1 MLITDTFLILMIVGI
16 VVFVI
21 LIVALLL
28 RRVVPT
34 NEVHIIQ
41 SGKSTVSYG
50 KDHSDGNTYYEWP
63 AWIPKIGIV
72 KIILPVSVFAED
84 LQSYEAYDKG
94 RLPFVVDIKAFFR
107 ITDSNVA
114 AQRVS
119 SFDELRNQLR
129 AILQGAVRTILA
141 SADIEEIMQGRSQF
155 GESFTREVEAQL
167 KNWGV
172 STVKNIELMDIR
184 DSENSEVIKNI
195 MEKKKSL
202 IEMQSRIE
210 VAENNKKANIAEI
223 EAKRETDIQE
233 QEALQ
238 KVGARTAEKE
248 QAVGIAN
255 ELSQQSIK
263 EQAKI
268 TKEKELEITK
278 VSEVMQ
284 ANINKDVQI
293 VKANQDKETAAINKE
308 MAIIKAAQE
317 KETTILVAEGTKSTT
332 ILVAE
337 GNLES
342 KKRESEGIAV
352 EGTAKAEAEKAMQ
365 LAPVQAQIVLAKEIG
380 ENAGYQKYLVTIEQ
394 VKATQAVGIEQA
406 KALAQANVKVIANSG
421 NVENGMKSIMDIF
434 SSNGGTQVGAMLEGL
449 AQTEQGQ
456 ALLEKAGVKKTKE
469 DKDDKEDM

>member
-1 MLITDTFLILMIVGI
+1 LELSTTILAII
-16 VVFVI
+16 AVVAVISII

-50 KDHSDGNTYYEWP
+50 KDHDAGNTYYEWP
-63 AWIPKIGIV
+63 SWMPKIGIV
-72 KIILPVSVFAED
+72 KIVLPVSVFDED
-84 LQSYEAYDKG
+84 LESYEAYDKG
-94 RLPFVVDIKAFFR
+94 RLPFVVDVKAFFR
-107 ITDSNVA
+107 ITDSNMA

-155 GESFTREVEAQL
+155 GESFTREVETQL

-184 DSENSEVIKNI
+184 DSSTSNVIKNI

-210 VAENNKKANIAEI
+210 VAENMKRASIAEI

-238 KVGARTAEKE
+238 KVGSRTAEKE
-248 QAVGIAN
+248 KEVGISN
-255 ELSQQSIK
+255 ELAQQSIK

-268 TKEKELEITK
+268 TKQKELEILK
-278 VSEVMQ
+278 VSEVTQ
-284 ANINKDVQI
+284 ANIAKDVQI

-380 ENAGYQKYLVTIEQ
+380 NNEGYQKYLVTIEQ
-394 VKATQAVGIEQA
+394 VKASQAVGIEQA
-406 KALAQANVKVIANSG
+406 KALSQANVKVIANSG
-421 NVENGMKSIMDIF
+421 NVENGMKNIMDVF
-434 SSNGGTQVGAMLEGL
+434 SSTGGTNLGAMLEGL
-449 AQTEQGQ
+449 AQTEQGE
-456 ALLEKAGVKKTKE
+456 AILNKVGLSKKNDKLKE
-469 DKDDKEDM
+469 

>member
-1 MLITDTFLILMIVGI
+1 VTLFLIGSAIG
-16 VVFVI
+16 I
-21 LIVALLL
+21 LIATLLLVALFL

-50 KDHSDGNTYYEWP
+50 KDHDAGNTYYEWP
-63 AWIPKIGIV
+63 SWIPKIGIV
-72 KIILPVSVFAED
+72 KIILPVSVFDED
-84 LQSYEAYDKG
+84 LASYEAYDKG

-155 GESFTREVEAQL
+155 GEMFTKEVEAQL
-167 KNWGV
+167 RNWGV

-184 DSENSEVIKNI
+184 DSSDSNVIKNI

-210 VAENNKKANIAEI
+210 VAENMKRASIAEI

-233 QEALQ
+233 QDALQ

-248 QAVGIAN
+248 KEVGIAN
-255 ELSQQSIK
+255 ELAQQSIK
-263 EQAKI
+263 EQAKA
-268 TKEKELEITK
+268 TAEKELAITK
-278 VSEVMQ
+278 VTQVTQ
-284 ANINKDVQI
+284 AEIAKDVQI

-308 MAIIKAAQE
+308 MAIIKASQE
-317 KETTILVAEGTKSTT
+317 KETNVLVAEGEKATT
-332 ILVAE
+332 ILIAE

-380 ENAGYQKYLVTIEQ
+380 NNDGYQKYLVTIEQ

-406 KALAQANVKVIANSG
+406 KALAQADLKVIANAGS
-421 NVENGMKSIMDIF
+421 VENGMKGIMDIF
-434 SSNGGTQVGAMLEGL
+434 SSTGGTNIGAMLEGL
-449 AQTEQGQ
+449 AQTEQGK
-456 ALLEKAGVKKTKE
+456 AILKKVGVEKSNE
-469 DKDDKEDM
+469 NIN

>member
-1 MLITDTFLILMIVGI
+1 MVFSNFIIGAAAGAAAVFL
-16 VVFVI
+16 VFFT
-21 LIVALLL
+21 ALFL

-41 SGKSTVSYG
+41 SGKATVSYG
-50 KDHSDGNTYYEWP
+50 KDHESGNTYYEWP
-63 AWIPKIGIV
+63 SWIPKIGIV
-72 KIILPVSVFAED
+72 KIVLPVSVFDGD
-84 LQSYEAYDKG
+84 LEAYEAYDKG
-94 RLPFVVDIKAFFR
+94 RLPFVVDVKAFFR
-107 ITDSNVA
+107 ISDSNLA

-119 SFDELRNQLR
+119 SFDELRSQLH

-167 KNWGV
+167 VNWGV

-184 DSENSEVIKNI
+184 DSVGSNVIKNI

-210 VAENNKKANIAEI
+210 VAENMKRASIAEI
-223 EAKRETDIQE
+223 EAKRETDVQL
-233 QEALQ
+233 QDALQ

-248 QAVGIAN
+248 KAVGIAN
-255 ELSQQSIK
+255 EQAQQAIK

-268 TKEKELEITK
+268 TTEKELEITK
-278 VSEVMQ
+278 VSEVTS
-284 ANINKDVQI
+284 ANIAKDVQI
-293 VKANQDKETAAINKE
+293 VKANQDKETAAITKD
-308 MAIIKAAQE
+308 MAIIEAAQE
-317 KETTILVAEGTKSTT
+317 KETTILVAEGTKATT

-352 EGTAKAEAEKAMQ
+352 EGTARAEAEKAMQ

-380 ENAGYQKYLVTIEQ
+380 NNEGYQKYLVTIEQ
-394 VKATQAVGIEQA
+394 VKANQAVGIEQA
-406 KALAQANVKVIANSG
+406 HALAKADVKVIANSG

-434 SSNGGTQVGAMLEGL
+434 SSNGGTNFGAMLEGL
-449 AQTEQGQ
+449 AQTEQGA
-456 ALLEKAGVKKTKE
+456 ALLKKVGIQSEDTK
-469 DKDDKEDM
+469 K

>member
-1 MLITDTFLILMIVGI
+1 MEFMNVSVL
-16 VVFVI
+16 
-21 LIVALLL
+21 VALLAVIVCGGVLVALFL
-28 RRVVPT
+28 RRVVST

-41 SGKSTVSYG
+41 SGKATVSYG
-50 KDHSDGNTYYEWP
+50 KDHNAGNSYYEWP
-63 AWIPKIGIV
+63 SWIPKIGIV
-72 KIILPVSVFAED
+72 KIVLPVSVFDED
-84 LQSYEAYDKG
+84 LESYEAYDKG

-141 SADIEEIMQGRSQF
+141 SSDIEEIMQGRSQF
-155 GESFTREVEAQL
+155 GEMFTAEVEAQL

-184 DSENSEVIKNI
+184 DASSSHVIKNI

-210 VAENNKKANIAEI
+210 VAENMKRASIAEI
-223 EAKRETDIQE
+223 DAKRQTDIQL
-233 QEALQ
+233 QDALQ
-238 KVGARTAEKE
+238 KVGSRTAEKE
-248 QAVGIAN
+248 KEVGISL
-255 ELSQQSIK
+255 ELAQQSIK
-263 EQAKI
+263 EQARN
-268 TKEKELEITK
+268 TMEKELAIK
-278 VSEVMQ
+278 KLQEVTQ
-284 ANINKDVQI
+284 AQIDKDVQI
-293 VKANQDKETAAINKE
+293 IKANQDKETAAIIKE
-308 MAIIKAAQE
+308 MALIKASQE
-317 KETTILVAEGTKSTT
+317 KETRVLVAEGEKSTT

-352 EGTAKAEAEKAMQ
+352 EGTARAEAEKAMQ

-380 ENAGYQKYLVTIEQ
+380 NNEGYQKYLVTIEQ
-394 VKATQAVGIEQA
+394 VKATQAVGMEQA
-406 KALAQANVKVIANSG
+406 KALAEAELKIIANAG

-434 SSNGGTQVGAMLEGL
+434 SSNGGTHIGAMFEGF
-449 AQTEQGQ
+449 AQTEQGE
-456 ALLEKAGVKKTKE
+456 ALLKKVGLKKPNV
-469 DKDDKEDM
+469 DHQ